1 MFCPSRFFSSGHLTF
16 LGKVGASRNSTFD
29 CCPLAAGT
37 DLRFEFCSFQVRS
50 DAKRLSTGFSLA
62 RRQQMKQLLLRWSCS
77 LHPSCPLSLLLVA
90 HKVQRIL
97 DETHAGHVF
106 GTRCIFTTQIYYS
119 NIFKENTST
128 SIISIELYLWY
139 IIALVWNMLRPA
151 DSDPH
156 DTLHTVKGSPQTTS
170 KLQCLWSDMTG
181 LDINEDLISL
191 GVDLCWW
198 NASEYNIQ
206 IQINQIHII

>member
-1 MFCPSRFFSSGHLTF
+1 
-16 LGKVGASRNSTFD
+16 
-29 CCPLAAGT
+29 
-37 DLRFEFCSFQVRS
+37 
-50 DAKRLSTGFSLA
+50 
-62 RRQQMKQLLLRWSCS
+62 
-77 LHPSCPLSLLLVA
+77 
-90 HKVQRIL
+90 
-97 DETHAGHVF
+97 
-106 GTRCIFTTQIYYS
+106 
-119 NIFKENTST
+119 
-128 SIISIELYLWY
+128 
-139 IIALVWNMLRPA
+139 MLRPA